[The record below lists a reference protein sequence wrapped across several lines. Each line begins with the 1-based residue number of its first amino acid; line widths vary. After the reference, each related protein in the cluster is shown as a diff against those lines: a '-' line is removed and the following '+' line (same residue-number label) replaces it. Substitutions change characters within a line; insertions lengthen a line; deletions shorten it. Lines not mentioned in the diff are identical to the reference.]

1 MNITDRTDSEEN
13 IRYEKT
19 KMQREQILNR
29 LREQGC
35 RITKQRLT
43 LLDIILEEECSCC
56 KEIYYKASMKD
67 SGIGM
72 ATVYRM
78 INMLERIGAISR
90 KNLYRISCDRQCDVK
105 EAYAVELSDHT
116 ICQVPPHMWNN
127 IVRAEGVW
135 VYRRPGGGSDYAT
148 GLRKAIIMRKFISKD
163 I

>member
-56 KEIYYKASMKD
+56 KEIYYKVQEKD
-67 SGIGM
+67 KNVGP
-72 ATVYRM
+72 ATIYRM
-78 INMLERIGAISR
+78 VNMLEKIGAISR
-90 KNLYRISCDRQCDVK
+90 KNMYRISGCETCCQENGCTVR
-105 EAYAVELSDHT
+105 LSDDT
-116 ICQVPPHMWNN
+116 VCKLPSEVWKQV
-127 IVRAEGVW
+127 VREGLKNMG
-135 VYRRPGGGSDYAT
+135 YIGDQDIESIEMT
-148 GLRKAIIMRKFISKD
+148 MSKCGA
-163 I
+163 

>member
-56 KEIYYKASMKD
+56 KEIYYKVQEKD
-67 SGIGM
+67 RNIGP
-72 ATVYRM
+72 ATIYRM
-78 INMLERIGAISR
+78 VNMLEKIGAISR
-90 KNLYRISCDRQCDVK
+90 KNMYRISDCQGCCQENGCTVR
-105 EAYAVELSDHT
+105 LSDDT
-116 ICQVPPHMWNN
+116 VCKLPSEVWKQV
-127 IVRAEGVW
+127 VREGLKNMG
-135 VYRRPGGGSDYAT
+135 YIGDQDIESIEMT
-148 GLRKAIIMRKFISKD
+148 MSKCGA
-163 I
+163 

>member
-1 MNITDRTDSEEN
+1 MAMKMAEKVIQEKAYQNNEA
-13 IRYEKT
+13 YECT
-19 KMQREQILNR
+19 KMQKDMIIEQ

-35 RITKQRLT
+35 RITRQRQLI
-43 LLDIILEEECSCC
+43 LDIILGEECSCC

-105 EAYAVELSDHT
+105 EAYTVELSDHT

-127 IVRAEGVW
+127 IVRA
-135 VYRRPGGGSDYAT
+135 
-148 GLRKAIIMRKFISKD
+148 GLKEYGYIADQEVAQIMPQACEKLS
-163 I
+163 

>member
-56 KEIYYKASMKD
+56 KEIYYKAVHEDPSI
-67 SGIGM
+67 GI

-78 INMLERIGAISR
+78 VKTLEEIGAIDR
-90 KNLYRISCDRQCDVK
+90 KNLYRISCEENCEFQEGCILVLKNKEKVKLSMEDFK
-105 EAYAVELSDHT
+105 EAVNEVLRRKGYREADGVESVILKDCSM
-116 ICQVPPHMWNN
+116 V
-127 IVRAEGVW
+127 EG
-135 VYRRPGGGSDYAT
+135 A
-148 GLRKAIIMRKFISKD
+148 
-163 I
+163 

>member
-1 MNITDRTDSEEN
+1 MKMAEKVIQEKAYQNNEA
-13 IRYEKT
+13 YERT
-19 KMQREQILNR
+19 KMQKDMIIEQ

-35 RITKQRLT
+35 RITRQRQLI
-43 LLDIILEEECSCC
+43 LDIILGEECSCC

-78 INMLERIGAISR
+78 INMLERIVAISR

-105 EAYAVELSDHT
+105 EAYTVELSDHT

-127 IVRAEGVW
+127 IVRA
-135 VYRRPGGGSDYAT
+135 
-148 GLRKAIIMRKFISKD
+148 GLKEYGYIADQEVAQIMPQACEKLS
-163 I
+163 